1 MDEAPKGGAKN
12 LRPNQKKVDQLDKLA
27 GEVWGV
33 TPEAPEESLRHGS
46 VLRIARKV
54 SALSGDELAELA
66 KRISR
71 DPAEA
76 QERLSRL
83 AAMAGADPEGRSAAA
98 IDTAAQAVEAA
109 GVPRPRSADAQPSIE
124 DAAITRSLLIESM
137 PDGDWGALAK
147 AFGSLDP
154 EQRAVVLS
162 RLSASGATTP
172 THRFYPAGAD
182 NPSTADASTTR
193 GFVSRML
200 DGSSPEP
207 TISPNQMALML
218 SPVNDADDLLMQIDN
233 AKRTGNAELQG
244 QLSAQLR
251 ESMQSGAFTRE
262 QMDEAVKRFTLRRQ
276 VEQEFRNQ
284 IIGVNP
290 DYDGAQV
297 RMLRASMP
305 PAQPTAIPPGARSP
319 EISPVDEV
327 PAPQG
332 ADAQAA
338 LDERAAQV
346 AANATGGGLTRAQRI
361 EMLGLDPNNPQAMR
375 KADLAFKGRDGRGT
389 PFESRSAGDRA
400 GELGTLDEQAIEQ
413 AEELKAA
420 IDMAQAELR
429 LAQMGRTP
437 NPEADVAAAQ
447 QTLRNLYAR
456 EDKLFPPRL
465 INERTGEVRL
475 APASMLAN
483 PRKVP
488 PGFVIERGRRA
499 NTDSWL
505 NRPGQQETF
514 DRIIRTGAGM
524 QPRGADNISR
534 ASDDMSK
541 FDRAMMREEA
551 IEMFGEE
558 AAALM
563 EDIDPDWAVDTSDLS
578 DPSAPIKPGRL
589 GGAQQQSLARAA
601 VLSMYKGRNPL
612 SLTNPRTKK
621 RFTVEDVVD
630 DLFTKSTD
638 FNNPDSANTQMAKER
653 WKALVEREFG
663 TSGKPVVTRI
673 EEDGRV
679 VTEEVPFTN
688 ATPAPASSPAGGIG
702 TAQDPASIPREG
714 ARDMRGLGRGV
725 PNQRGSVQQL
735 APEQRLAEY
744 EQKLEAFQ
752 RMVGRRGYA
761 ATANS
766 DVLTPRTRPE
776 GAGSPISSPE
786 EQGFP
791 VPIDSSGVPVAV
803 KPAMPSGARDFSAP
817 ETVRS
822 PEEQA
827 LLNSNIPLDDPE
839 VIDAP
844 DDPTAKP
851 AAAGDTAEVA
861 DAPDDK
867 PRSRGRR
874 RTSKEENDEL
884 VQFEQDVRDEY
895 RDSGLSDDEI
905 EQEVRQRV
913 NRRRAELE
921 AETSAAVDAADDA
934 DVVDAPDDAPSK
946 PASPEPSRPTGAD
959 GEDIVDMPS
968 DTPAKP
974 KGDGSGSEPPD
985 GPKPRG
991 EGSDGPAPTPKKRRL
1006 PWKRAALVGA
1016 GTLAYL
1022 YRNAGQPVL
1031 DGQINVPGEGGPGGG
1046 GSGGGGGTPYIPVG
1060 AGGASGVGAG
1070 PSSPEDAIERALERL
1085 RGSRKPSGMPAYN
1098 TMFNYTYRS

>member
-1 MDEAPKGGAKN
+1 
-12 LRPNQKKVDQLDKLA
+12 
-27 GEVWGV
+27 
-33 TPEAPEESLRHGS
+33 
-46 VLRIARKV
+46 
-54 SALSGDELAELA
+54 
-66 KRISR
+66 
-71 DPAEA
+71 
-76 QERLSRL
+76 
-83 AAMAGADPEGRSAAA
+83 
-98 IDTAAQAVEAA
+98 
-109 GVPRPRSADAQPSIE
+109 
-124 DAAITRSLLIESM
+124 
-137 PDGDWGALAK
+137 
-147 AFGSLDP
+147 
-154 EQRAVVLS
+154 
-162 RLSASGATTP
+162 
-172 THRFYPAGAD
+172 
-182 NPSTADASTTR
+182 
-193 GFVSRML
+193 
-200 DGSSPEP
+200 
-207 TISPNQMALML
+207 
-218 SPVNDADDLLMQIDN
+218 
-233 AKRTGNAELQG
+233 
-244 QLSAQLR
+244 
-251 ESMQSGAFTRE
+251 
-262 QMDEAVKRFTLRRQ
+262 
-276 VEQEFRNQ
+276 
-284 IIGVNP
+284 
-290 DYDGAQV
+290 
-297 RMLRASMP
+297 
-305 PAQPTAIPPGARSP
+305 
-319 EISPVDEV
+319 
-327 PAPQG
+327 
-332 ADAQAA
+332 
-338 LDERAAQV
+338 
-346 AANATGGGLTRAQRI
+346 
-361 EMLGLDPNNPQAMR
+361 
-375 KADLAFKGRDGRGT
+375 
-389 PFESRSAGDRA
+389 
-400 GELGTLDEQAIEQ
+400 
-413 AEELKAA
+413 
-420 IDMAQAELR
+420 
-429 LAQMGRTP
+429 
-437 NPEADVAAAQ
+437 
-447 QTLRNLYAR
+447 
-456 EDKLFPPRL
+456 
-465 INERTGEVRL
+465 
-475 APASMLAN
+475 
-483 PRKVP
+483 
-488 PGFVIERGRRA
+488 
-499 NTDSWL
+499 
-505 NRPGQQETF
+505 
-514 DRIIRTGAGM
+514 
-524 QPRGADNISR
+524 
-534 ASDDMSK
+534 
-541 FDRAMMREEA
+541 
-551 IEMFGEE
+551 
-558 AAALM
+558 
-563 EDIDPDWAVDTSDLS
+563 
-578 DPSAPIKPGRL
+578 
-589 GGAQQQSLARAA
+589 
-601 VLSMYKGRNPL
+601 
-612 SLTNPRTKK
+612 
-621 RFTVEDVVD
+621 VEDVVD